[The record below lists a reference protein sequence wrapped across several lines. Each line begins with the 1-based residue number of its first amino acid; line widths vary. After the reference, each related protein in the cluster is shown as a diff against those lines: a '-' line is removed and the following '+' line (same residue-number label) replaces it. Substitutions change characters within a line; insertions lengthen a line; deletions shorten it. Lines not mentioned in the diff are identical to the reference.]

1 MNDIELKHIIK
12 EVLTKTDEN
21 KIGVMIRKE
30 IKGAFGSDLEKKVTN
45 IVNKEIKGT
54 KFEKE
59 VVKISKDVL
68 EQLYREL
75 WMRRMFWKNAIK

>member
-1 MNDIELKHIIK
+1 MTDNNLKHIIR
-12 EVLTKTDEN
+12 ESLTKTDEN
-21 KIGVMIRKE
+21 KIGVLIRKE
-30 IKGAFGSDLEKKVTN
+30 IKDAFGSDLEKKVVN
-45 IVNKEIKGT
+45 IVNKQIKGT